1 MTEQTGEKGRRKS
14 SGRSRRSPARMLDE
28 AIELL
33 LELIQDGRQRLDE
46 AGSTTEWVRLA
57 GALGLAETR
66 LAQMLGTQARM
77 GAEKSDFEQALLN
90 AIREW
95 HARSSPVVAS
105 GRTAAELEA
114 EVSQDGQAA
123 HTQGGAE

>member
-28 AIELL
+28 AIDLL

-105 GRTAAELEA
+105 GRTVAELEA
-114 EVSQDGQAA
+114 EVSQDGPAA
-123 HTQGGAE
+123 QVQGGAE

>member
-1 MTEQTGEKGRRKS
+1 MSERIVEKGRPKATRS
-14 SGRSRRSPARMLDE
+14 SRRSPARMLDE

-46 AGSTTEWVRLA
+46 AGSTAEWVRLA

-66 LAQMLGTQARM
+66 LAQMLGAQARM

-105 GRTAAELEA
+105 GRTVTELEA
-114 EVSQDGQAA
+114 EASGEAQAA
-123 HTQGGAE
+123 RAQGGEQ

>member
-1 MTEQTGEKGRRKS
+1 MTERSVEKGRPKATRS
-14 SGRSRRSPARMLDE
+14 SRRSPARMLDE

-46 AGSTTEWVRLA
+46 ASTTTEWVRLA

-77 GAEKSDFEQALLN
+77 GTEKPDFEQALLN

-114 EVSQDGQAA
+114 EASREAQAA
-123 HTQGGAE
+123 HVQGGAE